1 MANKTKTQKVTYFGR
16 RCEVK
21 TIFAAGTH
29 GEREIRNRWID
40 SADERNGGLRR
51 WHPDQHDR
59 HGQSS
64 QGHIP
69 YPSQASRYRG
79 VLMAKEKPQPGN
91 GPYHWGNGP
100 KPKSKLAI
108 LLAKLTKRKGA

>member
-40 SADERNGGLRR
+40 SADERNGGFAAGTLTSTTVTGNPLKGTFRILVE
-51 WHPDQHDR
+51 R
-59 HGQSS
+59 HV
-64 QGHIP
+64 I
-69 YPSQASRYRG
+69 
-79 VLMAKEKPQPGN
+79 EEF
-91 GPYHWGNGP
+91 
-100 KPKSKLAI
+100 
-108 LLAKLTKRKGA
+108 